1 MITQTCKVVQSLQS
15 ALQQVFNV
23 YLLFVI
29 TLGQQLSNFLTV
41 THGRKYILP
50 GNISLVRVH
59 MYKYT
64 DTRTHTCI
72 PETKVSGQLSVMNS
86 DIFCF
91 FLSFF
96 IY

>member
-15 ALQQVFNV
+15 TLQQVFNV

-59 MYKYT
+59 IYVYIH
-64 DTRTHTCI
+64 RHTHTHMH
-72 PETKVSGQLSVMNS
+72 TRNK
-86 DIFCF
+86 
-91 FLSFF
+91 SFRTVKCDEF
-96 IY
+96 

>member
-59 MYKYT
+59 MYTYT

-72 PETKVSGQLSVMNS
+72 PETKVSG
-86 DIFCF
+86 
-91 FLSFF
+91 
-96 IY
+96 